1 MSNRPWYIPKHHITF
16 SIWGTTMCSK
26 CSINLMVN
34 CVLPH
39 PEGPLTMEENGCRH
53 DGFILQNE
61 DETGLNLFLYSKLS
75 NVHRFIYTQTVFI
88 NVHHMQSKIIHNKK
102 FIYKL
107 YTQHYIYTVGNG
119 FLVIL

>member
-26 CSINLMVN
+26 CSINIMVN

-53 DGFILQNE
+53 VGFILQDE

-88 NVHHMQSKIIHNKK
+88 NVHHNYAVQKSYV
-102 FIYKL
+102 FKL
-107 YTQHYIYTVGNG
+107 FPTM
-119 FLVIL
+119 F